1 MFTVLRTGAI
11 ASAFIGLT
19 MLATPA
25 VAVQAQ
31 TAPVAAVPQ
40 RWSLPATQ
48 VTQPVAVQA
57 TVVQAPVVAQSAPQ
71 AAAAPKALAQP
82 VLTTPVIVSA
92 QPATQSAVVSQPVVR
107 PALTPQ
113 PAQPIVK
120 NPFAS
125 LPAVVRSIVPAVNY
139 PRSNRSLQD
148 MVASYVNYGDQD
160 QQQDCLAKAIYFEA
174 RSEPLEGQLAVADVV
189 LNRAAS
195 GKYPPTICEVV
206 TQPWQF
212 SFVNAT
218 RSIPEPNKGSRAW
231 HNAVAIADIARKNLA
246 EVVPAN
252 VLWYHANY
260 VSPSW
265 GRRLNRVTQIGLH
278 IFYS

>member
-1 MFTVLRTGAI
+1 MFTFLRTGAI
-11 ASAFIGLT
+11 ASAFIGLAIF
-19 MLATPA
+19 ATPA
-25 VAVQAQ
+25 VAAQ
-31 TAPVAAVPQ
+31 EQTVPQ
-40 RWSLPATQ
+40 IAAPGWSLPASTAPQ
-48 VTQPVAVQA
+48 QTTPQA
-57 TVVQAPVVAQSAPQ
+57 AAPQ
-71 AAAAPKALAQP
+71 AAAPQAAAPQAQIVQQPAAPAAAAPQPAVQTTFTPAQP
-82 VLTTPVIVSA
+82 VA
-92 QPATQSAVVSQPVVR
+92 
-107 PALTPQ
+107 
-113 PAQPIVK
+113 K

-125 LPAVVRSIVPAVNY
+125 LPAMVRPVAPPVSY
-139 PRSNRSLQD
+139 PRQTRSLQD
-148 MVASYVNYGDQD
+148 MVANYVNFGDQD
-160 QQQDCLAKAIYFEA
+160 QQQDCLAKAVYFEA

-189 LNRAAS
+189 LNRAGS
-195 GKYPPTICEVV
+195 GKYPPTICQVV

-265 GRRLNRVTQIGLH
+265 GRRLNRVTQIGVH